1 MATKKEQLEAKLG
14 SWTDQASLTR
24 GHAAAPA
31 PETAQTAAQSSVQS
45 AAQAAAHGAA
55 QGAAT
60 PIPDSP
66 PVRSVY
72 TTERG
77 LLDRINALAAAN
89 GLSQNEA
96 IGHLLTWALDQADSG
111 AYHPQ

>member
-45 AAQAAAHGAA
+45 AA

>member
-45 AAQAAAHGAA
+45 AAQ
-55 QGAAT
+55 GAAT
-60 PIPDSP
+60 PTPDSP